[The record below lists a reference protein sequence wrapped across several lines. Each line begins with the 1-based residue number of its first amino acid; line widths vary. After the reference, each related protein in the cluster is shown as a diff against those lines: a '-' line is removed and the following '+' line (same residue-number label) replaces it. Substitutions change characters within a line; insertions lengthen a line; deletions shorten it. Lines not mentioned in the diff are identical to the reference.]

1 MLSQEKID
9 AHMKQFHQ
17 SLDRTSRKISEEEK
31 RVGRFLTEEEEDEI
45 MATCLPTREE
55 ITQINE

>member
-1 MLSQEKID
+1 MLSQENID

-17 SLDRTSRKISEEEK
+17 SLDRANRKISEEEK

-55 ITQINE
+55 VNQLNG